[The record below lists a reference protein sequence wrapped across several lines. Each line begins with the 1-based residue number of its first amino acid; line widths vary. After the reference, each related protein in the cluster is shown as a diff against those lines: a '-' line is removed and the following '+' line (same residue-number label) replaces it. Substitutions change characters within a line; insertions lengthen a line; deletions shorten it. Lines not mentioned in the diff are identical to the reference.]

1 MKKQGV
7 TPAHEIDFAICT
19 SGRPDDLKTG
29 TYVTIKDTEGMPM
42 SYDST
47 TEEWYPMDQHGW
59 RKAAVTGKAL
69 SISFTGKRNYGDEG
83 NDYVAGKFMAMG
95 AEAESAIRIIFP
107 NGDKFYMPCVLNV
120 TSMGGETTA
129 LGSLEWEALSDGRP
143 EYVEAYTEAE

>member
-7 TPAHEIDFAICT
+7 TPTHEIEFGICT
-19 SGRPDDLKTG
+19 SGRPEDLKTA

-42 SYDST
+42 TYDST

-59 RKAAVTGKAL
+59 RRAAVTGKAL

-95 AEAESAIRIIFP
+95 AEAESAIKITFP
-107 NGDKFYMPCVLNV
+107 NGDMFYMPCVLNV

-129 LGSLEWEALSDGRP
+129 LGSLEWEVLSDGKP
-143 EYVEAYTEAE
+143 EYVEAE